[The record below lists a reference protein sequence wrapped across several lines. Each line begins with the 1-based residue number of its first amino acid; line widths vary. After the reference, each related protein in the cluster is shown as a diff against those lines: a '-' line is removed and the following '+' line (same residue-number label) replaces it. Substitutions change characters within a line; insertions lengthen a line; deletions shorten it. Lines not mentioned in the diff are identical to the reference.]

1 MKNYRDWGIA
11 LGRRFRALK
20 VWFVLSAM
28 GVEGV
33 RAHVRRDVEAAQ
45 WLARQVDAQ
54 PGWER
59 MAPVPLQT
67 VCLRHRPPGLEGTAL
82 DAHNLALARAVNATG
97 RAYLT
102 PAVVKGSQLI
112 RVSIGAA
119 ATTQAD
125 VQAVWDLLRS
135 AARTLSTG

>member
-1 MKNYRDWGIA
+1 VPSRSGWSSRRWGWRGCGPRCGA
-11 LGRRFRALK
+11 TCRLG
-20 VWFVLSAM
+20 
-28 GVEGV
+28 
-33 RAHVRRDVEAAQ
+33 
-45 WLARQVDAQ
+45 RQVDAE

-59 MAPVPLQT
+59 LAPVPLQT
-67 VCLRHRPPGLEGTAL
+67 VCLRHRPPGLEGAAL
-82 DAHNLALARAVNATG
+82 DAHNLALARAVNVTG

-119 ATTQAD
+119 ATTQED

-135 AARTLSTG
+135 AARTLSIG